1 MYNKCDFCNRPIC
14 YGCPYLNED
23 DENTISYDVV
33 KNKEKE
39 GKEND

>member
-1 MYNKCDFCNRPIC
+1 MNKCDFCNRPIC

-23 DENTISYDVV
+23 EEENTISYDVV